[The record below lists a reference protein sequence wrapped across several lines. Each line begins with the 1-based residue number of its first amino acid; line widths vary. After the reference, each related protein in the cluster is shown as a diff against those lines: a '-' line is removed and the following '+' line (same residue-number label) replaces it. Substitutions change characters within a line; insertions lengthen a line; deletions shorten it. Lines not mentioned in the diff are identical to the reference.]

1 MDAYSFTQF
10 SKGKCISSVIF
21 NFYVSN
27 IEFWGDQ
34 NSDNIE
40 FKAKYKLLW
49 GKLESINASALYDIE
64 TMGNELFVKNKI
76 WEMKY
81 KDAAEEAVGIINT
94 FVINYNDN

>member
-1 MDAYSFTQF
+1 MDAYNFIQF
-10 SKGKCISSVIF
+10 SREKCDSIDVF

-27 IEFWGDQ
+27 IEFWAEQ
-34 NSDNIE
+34 NSDNKE

-64 TMGNELFVKNKI
+64 IMGDKEFVNSRI

-81 KDAAEEAVGIINT
+81 KVAAENAVRDINV
-94 FVINYNDN
+94 FVKNHKK